1 MLGRTLRS
9 TPTGTARPGG
19 DGPDKST
26 DRTEKTTM
34 QNTQQTKSGE
44 IRITW
49 GKTLANFAAAIW
61 VIATILVGPVLLMKL
76 AYRMSLGETNPAAH
90 AAVQGVFFGIVFM
103 MILGACIERKI
114 R

>member
-1 MLGRTLRS
+1 
-9 TPTGTARPGG
+9 
-19 DGPDKST
+19 
-26 DRTEKTTM
+26 M
-34 QNTQQTKSGE
+34 QNTQENKSGE